1 MVSDFLFPLSGK
13 ERKNSYFCVLCIICT
28 CVEKDKKMIT
38 LGYKSRFNGPIR
50 ALTALA
56 VGIVMVVSKTNALN
70 LAVQIIAA
78 FLAASGIVSLA
89 VGYKNRANGTF
100 PLMAVNT
107 VVDILI
113 ALVLFMFP
121 GFFAN
126 LLVYLI
132 AIALL
137 FFAIFQLIAL
147 ASASRVMVM
156 GVLAFI
162 FPILVLLSGLFLLS
176 NPDFIGSA
184 IGIVAGVALI
194 IYGVSE
200 LFSSWKMRKAID
212 EYEIKYP
219 KDTDNNDVDE
229 Q

>member
-1 MVSDFLFPLSGK
+1 
-13 ERKNSYFCVLCIICT
+13 
-28 CVEKDKKMIT
+28 MIT
-38 LGYKSRFNGPIR
+38 FGYKSRFNGPIR

-78 FLAASGIVSLA
+78 FLAASGVVSLA

-100 PLMAVNT
+100 PLMTVNT

>member
-1 MVSDFLFPLSGK
+1 MTF
-13 ERKNSYFCVLCIICT
+13 
-28 CVEKDKKMIT
+28 
-38 LGYKSRFNGPIR
+38 GYKSRFNGPIR

-78 FLAASGIVSLA
+78 FLAASGVVSLA

-219 KDTDNNDVDE
+219 KDTDKNDVDE

>member
-1 MVSDFLFPLSGK
+1 
-13 ERKNSYFCVLCIICT
+13 
-28 CVEKDKKMIT
+28 MIT
-38 LGYKSRFNGPIR
+38 FGYKSRFNGPIR

-78 FLAASGIVSLA
+78 FLAASGVVSLA

>member
-1 MVSDFLFPLSGK
+1 M
-13 ERKNSYFCVLCIICT
+13 
-28 CVEKDKKMIT
+28 
-38 LGYKSRFNGPIR
+38 
-50 ALTALA
+50 A

>member
-1 MVSDFLFPLSGK
+1 
-13 ERKNSYFCVLCIICT
+13 
-28 CVEKDKKMIT
+28 MIT
-38 LGYKSRFNGPIR
+38 FGYKSRFNGPIR